1 MNKNDTTTMSKP
13 EQEQEPDEPDE
24 FRERIDR
31 IIERERDI
39 LDRLA
44 D

>member
-1 MNKNDTTTMSKP
+1 MVKHDTTTMSQP
-13 EQEQEPDEPDE
+13 EQESDGREG
-24 FRERIDR
+24 FRERVDR

>member
-1 MNKNDTTTMSKP
+1 MSQP
-13 EQEQEPDEPDE
+13 EQESDDREE
-24 FRERIDR
+24 FRERVDR

>member
-1 MNKNDTTTMSKP
+1 MMKHDISTMSQP
-13 EQEQEPDEPDE
+13 EQESDDREE
-24 FRERIDR
+24 FRERVDR

>member
-1 MNKNDTTTMSKP
+1 MAKHDITHMSQP
-13 EQEQEPDEPDE
+13 EQESDDREE

-31 IIERERDI
+31 IIEREHDI